1 MGSRQTD
8 RQLQRIHGLPGV
20 AIALSF
26 TDTSAQSSALTVNT
40 TYVLCATE
48 DCHFLISANPT
59 ALTTST
65 FLAAGVPWPITIP
78 DVGVTYKVAAIRKD
92 TSGTLTITPMSGKH
106 A

>member
-20 AIALSF
+20 AISRTF
-26 TDTSAQSSALTVNT
+26 DGTSKQSTALTVNT
-40 TYVLCATE
+40 TYMLSATQ
-48 DCHFLISANPT
+48 DCHFLISASPT

-65 FLAAGVPWPITIP
+65 FLAAGAIWPITIP
-78 DVGVTYKVAAIRKD
+78 DVDIVYLIGVIQAD
-92 TSGTLTITPMSGKH
+92 TAGTLTITPMSGKH